1 MRTSKN
7 KTNKKHEITNL
18 NASASKGRKT
28 RTQRKIHTRTQKRK
42 RKEKI
47 FKGGNNP
54 FSDIMGMWGTMTYN
68 LSNAFSVFTI
78 TPPSG
83 YLNQSSAVSNPSP
96 SKQFV

>member
-1 MRTSKN
+1 MRTTKN
-7 KTNKKHEITNL
+7 KTNKAPVNMNK
-18 NASASKGRKT
+18 KGKNRTRNKPKT
-28 RTQRKIHTRTQKRK
+28 RK